1 MRKKI
6 VGLFVV
12 LCLLLISSSVVN
24 VTGYIPG
31 PFTSS
36 SSPIKV
42 MTYNVRDGCGYD
54 ENCGNHIS
62 DLVEVIKSQSPDILV
77 IQEGNTYSDIRTAYT
92 LIKKEL
98 TNYDSRV
105 DGPLGRGTFVKK
117 SFGSITYFKASTY
130 DTKGPNTGATAERYY
145 TRAEVTLK
153 SGPKIVIYN
162 THLFPVPI
170 LPEAQDDNLHV
181 CVNEKVKKPSVKANK
196 EKQDFST
203 TEKQAAELANIVAK
217 ETLPVI
223 VMGDMNAESDH
234 LASLKTTLSEVDLQ
248 PGHAKTFPIKPYCAN
263 TAAYGYQDWYQ
274 DLDHIFYN
282 GFTSSSG
289 TVVTT
294 SPAHLASDHYP
305 VVASLT
311 IDHTKIKK
319 DICGNT
325 KIAIMGASNEVEPS
339 YANYLK
345 GTCPGSTIRV
355 FAEGGLSIQ
364 KQKEKYIDTNEIVN
378 FKPDILIIDPSGNS
392 CGGDDPVN
400 SGIKTLNEI
409 KEMVSKWQPVPIT
422 SFLTISPR
430 HKKENNVISQLSYQS
445 CVNDFNQQMNSLEVT
460 ETPKFIVI
468 DLGSVL
474 GGDPAYSCKYCNK
487 EPNNNEYIHWTD
499 EGDKQV
505 AKAIFK
511 QVFNSN
517 VEPVKTGK
525 ITGGSSPGGIAPIAG
540 KDTGAT
546 LEIPQGCAINQRCK
560 DIDTA
565 WNIFGGVLGLRSG
578 QVWVPLKNTW
588 MTFNDAYG
596 GKQATAQVVTTP
608 TSGGGKSGGTSGSGV
623 IECATEDT
631 SLSIEERA
639 FLDAI
644 AYAEDTTRCGI
655 KHGVPSYKIKVGCTV
670 FDDYSKHPAESVK
683 TQFGNSFAAGR
694 YQNLHVSTFNGP
706 NAKYPDFS
714 PASQDRAA
722 LDLTSAEG
730 GIKKDSFS
738 GQTNWENIW
747 NSAARTWASIVY
759 TKPLTEQE
767 LNNYPKCKSELTC
780 GNGNSFFG
788 QGKVSH
794 ATLTNAYNLC
804 LNYYKENPT
813 HKGGQFQLSSGESV
827 TTSSDEPTNPAGPP
841 TEQTPTTSSSLKV
854 LVVGD
859 SHIAYGTGVNPFGR
873 ELHRLLRTTGA
884 QVQSYGSGASS
895 PMSWVGDG
903 KPRGAI
909 PYKID
914 GQGTESKLSDYILF
928 DKLKSDF
935 NPDVV
940 VIVLGTNIVLN
951 TDPTE
956 LQKRIDATKT
966 MADATGEVGCLWI
979 GPPQRADKFV
989 SNLDSTIEKIKGAVE
1004 NGCTFIDSRS
1014 LADPNKLIKG
1024 DVHYTPAGGKEWAQ
1038 NVFIEIEKKVDNKC
1052 SGEYSIDLGDGYR
1065 HKCLDAFRAQA
1076 CAPLTGVALSEYS
1089 IAQIKDES
1097 QRNQLSDVC
1106 RNEFNYQAVP
1116 TSTN

>member
-6 VGLFVV
+6 AGLFVV
-12 LCLLLISSSVVN
+12 LCLLIISSFAVISV
-24 VTGYIPG
+24 
-31 PFTSS
+31 TSFS
-36 SSPIKV
+36 NINLKV

-54 ENCGNHIS
+54 ENCGNYIS
-62 DLVEVIKSQSPDILV
+62 DLVEVIRAQSPDILV

-92 LIKKEL
+92 LLKKEL
-98 TNYDSRV
+98 TDYDSRV
-105 DGPLGRGTFVKK
+105 DGLLGRGTFVKK
-117 SFGSITYFKASTY
+117 SFGNIVDFKASTY
-130 DTKGPNTGATAERYY
+130 GAKGPSTGANPDRYY
-145 TRAEVTLK
+145 TRAEVFLVSAHTI
-153 SGPKIVIYN
+153 IVYN

-170 LPEAQDDNLHV
+170 KSEARTQNLHV
-181 CVNEKVKKPSVKANK
+181 CVDETVKKPSVEANK
-196 EKQDFST
+196 VQLDFST
-203 TEKQAAELANIVAK
+203 TEKQAEELASIVAK

-282 GFTSSSG
+282 GFTSSFG

-294 SPAHLASDHYP
+294 SPADVASDHYP

-311 IDHTKIKK
+311 LDHTKIKK

-364 KQKEKYIDTNEIVN
+364 KQKAKYIDTNEIVN

-430 HKKENNVISQLSYQS
+430 HKKDNNDISKLSYQS
-445 CVNDFNQQMNSLEVT
+445 CVDDFNQQMNSLEVT

-468 DLGSVL
+468 NLGSVL

-525 ITGGSSPGGIAPIAG
+525 ITGGSSPSGVAPIAG

-596 GKQATAQVVTTP
+596 GKQVTAQVATTP
-608 TSGGGKSGGTSGSGV
+608 TSSGSKEAGTGLKIV
-623 IECATEDT
+623 QCATAKVD
-631 SLSIEERA
+631 LNPEEKA
-639 FLDAI
+639 FLDTI
-644 AYAEDTTRCGI
+644 AYAEGTTSVALKKDASSYGVMVGGGI
-655 KHGVPSYKIKVGCTV
+655 FTDYGQHPYKTAAMPNVVCVRKDADGKCILA
-670 FDDYSKHPAESVK
+670 SS
-683 TQFGNSFAAGR
+683 AAGR
-694 YQNLHVSTFNGP
+694 YQFMPGTYKGLKDKNFFQESFQPVEQDKGALKLAEDAGVTLQNLRD
-706 NAKYPDFS
+706 AKTD
-714 PASQDRAA
+714 A
-722 LDLTSAEG
+722 G
-730 GIKKDSFS
+730 WDS
-738 GQTNWENIW
+738 IW
-747 NSAARTWASIVY
+747 NKVAPIWASII
-759 TKPLTEQE
+759 
-767 LNNYPKCKSELTC
+767 
-780 GNGNSFFG
+780 NSNTGKGAHEG
-788 QGKVSH
+788 QGYAIHSLLNK
-794 ATLTNAYNLC
+794 AYDLC
-804 LNYYKENPT
+804 LNYYSGGGTEEKTFNVNSGKETTDATTENDD
-813 HKGGQFQLSSGESV
+813 SS
-827 TTSSDEPTNPAGPP
+827 TPAGPVSD
-841 TEQTPTTSSSLKV
+841 QTPKSLSNFKV